1 MTPVEIITNTVDIF
15 LVAFFI
21 FWLLKIF
28 SGSRAVQLMA
38 GLVALFIIYWGSIA
52 FNLQTIAWVLNKAL
66 PVTVII
72 LVIVFQ
78 PELRRTLE
86 RIGRNF
92 WLAKV
97 VLQGNKSKEVVFLNK
112 IINAVEYLSKNK
124 IGAIIAIERLE
135 GLEDF
140 SESGLALDAVV
151 SEDLLISIFNT
162 KSPLHDGAVLVRG
175 DRLAAARVFFPL
187 TKSTFVDQRLGTRHK
202 AAIGLSEISD
212 ALIIV
217 VSESNGIISMAEDGT
232 LVRYM
237 ARENLEER
245 LLTLFQKEKRKISV
259 LDKFRKKG

>member
-1 MTPVEIITNTVDIF
+1 MTLVEIVANLVDIT
-15 LVAFFI
+15 LVAFFV

-28 SGSRAVQLMA
+28 TGSRAIQLMVGIA
-38 GLVALFIIYWGSIA
+38 ALFVTYWVSGL
-52 FNLQTIAWVLNKAL
+52 FNLQTIEWVLDKAL
-66 PVTVII
+66 PVAVII
-72 LVIVFQ
+72 LVVVFQ

-86 RIGRNF
+86 RIGRNV
-92 WLAKV
+92 WLAK
-97 VLQGNKSKEVVFLNK
+97 LFFQGNKSKEVIFLNK

-124 IGAIIAIERLE
+124 TGAIIAIERME
-135 GLEDF
+135 GLGDF
-140 SESGLALDAVV
+140 SESGLILDAVV
-151 SEDLLISIFNT
+151 SEDLLISIFNP
-162 KSPLHDGAVLVRG
+162 KAPLHDGAVIVRG
-175 DRLAAARVFFPL
+175 DRLASARVFFPL

-212 ALIIV
+212 ALVIV

-259 LDKFRKKG
+259 IDKFKKKG